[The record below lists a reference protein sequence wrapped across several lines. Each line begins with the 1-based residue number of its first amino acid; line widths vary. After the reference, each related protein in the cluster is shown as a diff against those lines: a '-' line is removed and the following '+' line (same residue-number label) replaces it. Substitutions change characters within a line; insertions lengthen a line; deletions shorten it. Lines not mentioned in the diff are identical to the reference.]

1 MNTSTLTFKT
11 GSFATMINKVRIG
24 ITDDQQ
30 LFLKSLVTLVNTFEG
45 FTTVLDAS
53 NGKDL
58 VEKLAASPQ
67 LPDIIL
73 LDVNMPVMD
82 GITAATEISAKYPG
96 IKLVALSLKDDDI
109 TVISMLKA
117 GCCAYLVKDIHPHE
131 LEKALNEIYT
141 KGYYNADVTNINY
154 RRLILQDK
162 QKDNLKLT
170 EKELAF
176 IKLSCSELTY
186 KQVAAQM
193 FLAERTI
200 DGYRESVFEKMNV
213 QSRVGMVMEAI
224 RRGIVSI

>member
-58 VEKLAASPQ
+58 VEKLAASTQ
-67 LPDIIL
+67 LPDILL